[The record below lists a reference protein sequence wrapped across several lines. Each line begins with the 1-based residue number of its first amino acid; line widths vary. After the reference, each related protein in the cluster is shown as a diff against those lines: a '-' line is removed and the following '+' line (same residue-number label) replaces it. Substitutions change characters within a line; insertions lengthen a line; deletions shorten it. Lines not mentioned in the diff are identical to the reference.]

1 MGNFFQN
8 VKKLCQKLFCT
19 CDSKDSEE
27 DEVIHPNSLND
38 PFFTNKNST
47 DENNF
52 NYKIQ
57 QTGRTFYSSYTQSS
71 KISKNINSLPGD
83 KNVTNKITLQDFQVI
98 KTLGKGSFGKVLLVK
113 STIEEGK
120 YYAMKVLKKSMLK
133 QKKQIDHTKT
143 EREIL
148 EKIKHPF
155 IVRLYFAFQT
165 NEKLFLL
172 TEFISGGEIF
182 FHLRKAG
189 CFSEERTRF
198 YISEIV
204 LALEYLHKKNI
215 IYRDLKPENVLLNK
229 DGHIKLTDFGLSK
242 ILSQTIKPPETQTE
256 SVQNNNL
263 NTSNITNQSKHNRAF
278 TICGTPEYLAPEILL
293 GKGYNKSVD
302 WWSMGALMY
311 EMLVGYSPYKE
322 NKHRLEVKTY
332 FKTIEPHRNLSNNAY
347 DLIKKLLNT
356 DYHQRLGASD
366 TDAEEIKAHP
376 FFNGLNWKNVYD
388 CKIKS
393 PFVPL
398 VRHTEDLSNFD
409 SHFTKEDPYSCEGE
423 KFNLFPSSHNTTHD
437 SQKTYKDF
445 TFIHKDFII

>member
-1 MGNFFQN
+1 MGNFFHNLKQ
-8 VKKLCQKLFCT
+8 LCQKIFGT
-19 CDSKDSEE
+19 SNIKDSQEG
-27 DEVIHPNSLND
+27 DMMHQNSLND
-38 PFFTNKNST
+38 PLCVYYNTSNENDFICKIEST
-47 DENNF
+47 R
-52 NYKIQ
+52 
-57 QTGRTFYSSYTQSS
+57 RTFYSGKTQSS
-71 KISKNINSLPGD
+71 KISKNMNFLQGDNIITPNISLE
-83 KNVTNKITLQDFQVI
+83 DFQII

-113 STIEEGK
+113 STLEEGK

-133 QKKQIDHTKT
+133 QKKQIVHTKT

-155 IVRLYFAFQT
+155 LVRLYFAFQ
-165 NEKLFLL
+165 NKEKLFLL
-172 TEFISGGEIF
+172 TEFIPGGEIF
-182 FHLRKAG
+182 YHLRKVG

-198 YISEIV
+198 YICEIV
-204 LALEYLHKKNI
+204 LALEHLHKKSI

-242 ILSQTIKPPETQTE
+242 ILTNTLKPPETQIE
-256 SVQNNNL
+256 NGHDNNL
-263 NTSNITNQSKHNRAF
+263 NNSNFPNTSTNCKAY
-278 TICGTPEYLAPEILL
+278 TICGTPEYLAPEILM

-322 NKHRLEVKTY
+322 NKHKLDVKTY
-332 FKTIEPHRNLSNNAY
+332 FKSIEPHKNISKSAY

-356 DYHQRLGASD
+356 DQNQRLGSSD
-366 TDAEEIKAHP
+366 SDAQEIKSHP
-376 FFNGLNWKNVYD
+376 FFNGINWKNVYD

-398 VRHTEDLSNFD
+398 VRHPEDLSNFD
-409 SHFTKEDPYSCEGE
+409 THFTKEDPYSCDHDRAI
-423 KFNLFPSSHNTTHD
+423 LFPSSHNTTHD

-445 TFIHKDFII
+445 TYIHSDFII